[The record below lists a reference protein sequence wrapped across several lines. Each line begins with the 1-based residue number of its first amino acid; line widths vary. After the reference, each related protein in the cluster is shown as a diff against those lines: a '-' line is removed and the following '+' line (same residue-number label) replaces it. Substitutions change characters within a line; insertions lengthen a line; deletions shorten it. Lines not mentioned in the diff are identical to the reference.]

1 MQKSVEYWMLY
12 VQKNVSLHI
21 NYVHKNVYNGH
32 FYVQKNV
39 NSTME
44 RLVLQQ
50 LKEWKERKDRKPLI
64 VNGARQVG
72 KTWALREF
80 AKREYAKEAYIICRK
95 NELVEQVFKQDF
107 NVDRILLS
115 LSAIIHVDITPGD
128 TLIILDEVQEIPEA
142 IEALKYFCEN
152 APEYHIAVA
161 GSLLGISLH
170 HDVSYPVGKVNEI
183 DMYPMSYGEFLL
195 AKGEKQCYQLL
206 EEHNFEIT
214 NLLHEKYVDLLRQ
227 YYYVG
232 GMPEAVKKYVETGAL
247 KEVRRI
253 QKEILK
259 GYERDFS
266 KHSPKE
272 QIERIKMVW
281 KSIPSQLFKDNKKF
295 IYGALRQGARAKDFE
310 IAIEWLIDSGLLYKV
325 PRCTK
330 PALPLDIYEDF
341 SVFKLYLLDIGLLGA
356 MVNVDPAQILI
367 NNQIFSEYKGGMTEE
382 YVLQEMKSRNISP
395 IYYNKTDDSRL
406 ELDFVI
412 QYKGKLL
419 PIEVKAEGNVRA
431 NSLMTLLKTN
441 PDLQAVRFSMLPYKK
456 QEQLFCVPLY
466 VI

>member
-1 MQKSVEYWMLY
+1 
-12 VQKNVSLHI
+12 
-21 NYVHKNVYNGH
+21 
-32 FYVQKNV
+32 
-39 NSTME
+39 ME
-44 RLVLQQ
+44 RLILQQ
-50 LKEWKERKDRKPLI
+50 LKEWKGRSGRKPLI

-80 AKREYAKEAYIICRK
+80 ARQQYKKEAYILCRK
-95 NELVEQVFKQDF
+95 NELVEQIFKKDF
-107 NVDRILLS
+107 DVQRILLS
-115 LSAIIHVDITPGD
+115 LCAVTHVDITPGD
-128 TLIILDEVQEIPEA
+128 TLIILDEVQEIPEV

-183 DMYPMSYGEFLL
+183 DMFPMSYGEFLL
-195 AKGEKQCYQLL
+195 AKGEKQAYQLL

-232 GMPEAVKKYVETGAL
+232 GMPEAVKKYVESGAL
-247 KEVRRI
+247 QEVRRI
-253 QKEILK
+253 QQEILK

-266 KHSPKE
+266 KHAPKE
-272 QIERIKMVW
+272 QIERIRLVW
-281 KSIPSQLFKDNKKF
+281 KSVPSQLFKDNKKF

-310 IAIEWLIDSGLLYKV
+310 EAIEWLVDSGLLYKV

-330 PALPLDIYEDF
+330 PALPLNIYEDF
-341 SVFKLYLLDIGLLGA
+341 SVFKLYLVDVGLLGA
-356 MVNVDPAQILI
+356 MVNTDPAQVLI

-382 YVLQEMKSRNISP
+382 YVLQEMKSRGIAP
-395 IYYNKTDDSRL
+395 IYYHKTDNSRL
-406 ELDFVI
+406 ELDFLI
-412 QYKGKLL
+412 QYQGRLL

-431 NSLMTLLKTN
+431 NSLTTLLRSA
-441 PDLQAVRFSMLPYKK
+441 PDLCAVRFSMLPYKK
-456 QEQLFCVPLY
+456 QEQLYCVPLY
-466 VI
+466 VV

>member
-1 MQKSVEYWMLY
+1 M
-12 VQKNVSLHI
+12 QKNVTI
-21 NYVHKNVYNGH
+21 C
-32 FYVQKNV
+32 
-39 NSTME
+39 ME
-44 RLVLQQ
+44 RLILQQ
-50 LKEWKERKDRKPLI
+50 LKEWKGRSDRKPLI

-80 AKREYAKEAYIICRK
+80 ARQQYKKEAYILCRK
-95 NELVEQVFKQDF
+95 NELVEQIFKKDF
-107 NVDRILLS
+107 DVQRILLS
-115 LSAIIHVDITPGD
+115 LCAVTHVDITPGD
-128 TLIILDEVQEIPEA
+128 TLIILDEVQEIPEV

-183 DMYPMSYGEFLL
+183 DMFPMSYGEFLL
-195 AKGEKQCYQLL
+195 AKGEKQAYQLL

-232 GMPEAVKKYVETGAL
+232 GMPEAVKKYVESGAL
-247 KEVRRI
+247 QEVRRI
-253 QKEILK
+253 QQEILK

-266 KHSPKE
+266 KHAPKE
-272 QIERIKMVW
+272 QIERIRLVW
-281 KSIPSQLFKDNKKF
+281 KSVPSQLFKDNKKF

-310 IAIEWLIDSGLLYKV
+310 EAIEWLVDSGLLYKV

-330 PALPLDIYEDF
+330 PALPLNIYEDF
-341 SVFKLYLLDIGLLGA
+341 SVFKLYLVDVGLLGA
-356 MVNVDPAQILI
+356 MVNTDPAQVLI

-382 YVLQEMKSRNISP
+382 YVLQEMKSRGIAP
-395 IYYNKTDDSRL
+395 IYYHKTDNSRL
-406 ELDFVI
+406 ELDFLI
-412 QYKGKLL
+412 QYQGRLL

-431 NSLMTLLKTN
+431 NSLTTLLRSA
-441 PDLQAVRFSMLPYKK
+441 PDLCAVRFSMLPYKK
-456 QEQLFCVPLY
+456 QEQLYCVPLY
-466 VI
+466 VV